1 MEQETL
7 FSRLREQSVL
17 GKRAPLRLRS
27 TNSIRWLL
35 VIATCMVCMFLFP
48 ENEAPENTMPTGAE
62 WTLETVV
69 AEYDFSINKPQEQ
82 YVREVAFARE
92 TTPSVFSFDVNADER
107 CRANIE
113 SILDLLKSSE
123 SDPDIDSI
131 SAVIDFPPSAY
142 SDILELRTRER
153 IRVVSQ
159 LQRELSLL
167 VSEVYKRGFIDIALS
182 DVNTDEVFV
191 RKGPTQ
197 ELIYDVAQIF
207 DAETYE
213 EEVVKRAQAVPAIT
227 QQLFESLAAA
237 YVKPNFE
244 FDERQTDV
252 LREQRA
258 QSVPPTQ
265 GFVREG
271 QVIIRKGDRITEQN
285 RQILT
290 SYHQSQLDLGE
301 ESTYVQ
307 VLAGNFIHA
316 AVVLSILLVFI
327 RTMRRRIWTNAV
339 KLAGILGAMML
350 LVAMGKLSMIMLI
363 DVPLELLIAVP
374 TATMLAGILFDSR
387 TAFFVAVT
395 GSLLV
400 AGVRAGDYELGLG
413 ALCASSLAGY
423 AVRDVESRQQVF
435 KSTTS
440 IFLGFAF
447 PLIAFALQHNTQLE
461 LLGLQLSMALANAA
475 IAPIATFGILWVI
488 ERRFNVVTDV
498 RLTEFD
504 DLNHPLIQELKDHAP
519 GTYQHTLTIANLASS
534 AARAI
539 NANPLLAKVGSYFHD
554 IGKLQKSEYFV
565 ENQINIGNKHDRLSP
580 IKSAKI
586 IRQHVTE
593 GIALGKQYKLPRRI
607 LDFIPM
613 HHGTMLIK
621 YFYVKALE
629 EATEGEE
636 VRQED
641 FRYGGPKPNFREAA
655 IVMIAD
661 GVEALSRTVDGN
673 NREAVDEAVHSI
685 IRDRLNDG
693 QLDDCDLSL
702 SDLKTIRQDL
712 VANLIGMS
720 HHRIDYKAIPA
731 DEAQS
736 SSSKSESA

>member
-1 MEQETL
+1 MAKETL
-7 FSRLREQSVL
+7 FSRLREQSML

-27 TNSIRWLL
+27 TGSIRWLL
-35 VIATCMVCMFLFP
+35 MISTALLCAIMYP
-48 ENEAPENTMPTGAE
+48 EQEAPENTMPTGAE
-62 WTLETVV
+62 WTMETVV
-69 AEYDFSINKPQEQ
+69 AEYPFSVYKPQDQ
-82 YVREVAFARE
+82 YMREVARARE
-92 TTPSVFSFDVNADER
+92 NTPLVFSLNGTAEER
-107 CRANIE
+107 CRDNIQSVLTVLQTE
-113 SILDLLKSSE
+113 ASSVDLDSVSG
-123 SDPDIDSI
+123 
-131 SAVIDFPPSAY
+131 AIDFPPSTYAE
-142 SDILELRTRER
+142 ILDLRTRENVR
-153 IRVVSQ
+153 IVAQ
-159 LQRELSLL
+159 LKRELSLV
-167 VSEVYKRGFIDIALS
+167 VSEVYRRGFIDIALS
-182 DVNTDEVFV
+182 DINTTEVFV
-191 RKGPTQ
+191 RRSVTE
-197 ELIYDVAQIF
+197 ELIYDAAQLF
-207 DAETYE
+207 DSDTFE
-213 EEVVKRAQAVPAIT
+213 EEVSKRSQALPTIS
-227 QQLFESLAAA
+227 QQLFESLALR
-237 YVKPNFE
+237 YVQPNFE
-244 FDERQTDV
+244 LNESQTEI

-285 RQILT
+285 RQVLM

-307 VLAGNFIHA
+307 IMLGNFLNA
-316 AVVLSILLVFI
+316 TVVLSILLVFI

-339 KLAGILGAMML
+339 KLAGILVAMIL
-350 LVAMGKLSMIMLI
+350 LVVMAKLSMIMLI

-413 ALCASSLAGY
+413 ALFAGSLAGY
-423 AVRDVESRQQVF
+423 AVRDVESRTQVF
-435 KSTTS
+435 KSTAS
-440 IFLGFAF
+440 IFIGFAV
-447 PLIAFALQHNTQLE
+447 PLAGFALQHNTPVETLV
-461 LLGLQLSMALANAA
+461 LQMSMALANAA

-504 DLNHPLIQELKDHAP
+504 DLNHPLIQELKEHAP

-539 NANPLLAKVGSYFHD
+539 HANPLLAKVGSYFHD

-565 ENQINIGNKHDRLSP
+565 ENQINIGNKHDRLTP

-593 GIALGKQYKLPRRI
+593 GLALGKQYKLPGRI

-621 YFYVKALE
+621 YFYAKALE
-629 EATEGEE
+629 EAPEGEK
-636 VRQED
+636 VPQED

-673 NREAVDEAVHSI
+673 NRDAVDEAVHSI

-702 SDLKTIRQDL
+702 SDLKKIRQDL

-720 HHRIDYKAIPA
+720 HHRIDYKAIPE
-731 DEAQS
+731 DEAHS
-736 SSSKSESA
+736 DSTATS